1 VPDQDGTS
9 DTSRPILPN
18 PRKISM
24 KSKRSPRSSRDLGDN
39 SPSRRAS
46 IIRLCLSGTV
56 ILSAA
61 ASAAASSSTW
71 DGGSFVNEL
80 WSTADNWTGNTAPV
94 TGADLIFDGETQL
107 TPMNDLD
114 TDFEVGA
121 PATFAV
127 NSITFPSTAGDFY
140 LTGNAID
147 LGAGKAITNN
157 SPKLQIFGMPIQ
169 VDEDLTNGLV
179 VNTAVGDVEFN
190 SLALRNG
197 FNEFLDKTGPGTLT
211 INGPLIGADTFQ
223 PRVQQGTLVAAASG
237 NLFFNVTI
245 SAGATL
251 RTMQAG
257 NGVIHNGGAVTVN
270 GTLDLAEG
278 ATEDIGNLSG
288 SGIVKSHGVAGTTS
302 LLGLRS
308 SANNTFS
315 GSIQDSP
322 DGGATSLRVGLQ
334 ATSGSIFT
342 AASKLTLSGANTYT
356 GNTILGQNSGL
367 VSLELTNTSSM
378 KFKIGANNVNT
389 KITGAFPQTTG
400 TVMLNGVFNID
411 LSSAA
416 RVHNNSWTLVD
427 VSNLNETYG
436 ANFQLAAPFTE
447 SSPGVWTYNDG
458 LVPSG
463 AWTFTESTGVLM
475 FQEGAGRPPVTTW
488 DGGGADDLWSNAANW
503 DTQPFTSDDLIFAGN
518 TKTTNTNDL
527 DTDYDTGTASLG
539 TFVIDSIQ
547 FAPTAGAF
555 TLQGNAIDYSNRTIV
570 NNSPNTQTFNLQLQ
584 IDEDIGGLTVNAAA
598 GDVVLNNLA
607 LRNGFNETLLKTG
620 THTLYVNGPL
630 TGPDTFAPQV
640 NQGTMEASSSGNLFF
655 SVSIAAGA
663 TLRTGGAAPNG
674 VIHNGGTVTVNGT
687 LDLAQ
692 GVNEDIGNLTGS
704 GVVTSQGAA
713 GTTSTLRVR
722 AGSSNTFSGSL
733 QDSPSG
739 GATAF
744 QLGLNAASADTGI
757 VTLSG
762 VNTHT
767 GDTTFNQTAVSLVL
781 ADTGSMKFVPKSN
794 GVCNKIATLA
804 PQATGT
810 LTLNGTFNIDLAGA
824 EIANGNTWQIV
835 DSALIPTT
843 TFGATF
849 AIAGFTESSNVWTK
863 VNGNNTWTFS
873 EATGALSLVVA
884 GTGGNYSSWASANGI
899 AGQPSSSDF
908 DKDGLSN
915 LIEYALGKSP
925 TASSVPAGTYT
936 GSVVSFSK
944 GTEAVANGDV
954 TWAIQES
961 DDLGATDAWQTVT
974 PTVNNSTTISYTLPT
989 GKPKVFVRLVV
1000 QQP

>member
-1 VPDQDGTS
+1 MKSTRFPR
-9 DTSRPILPN
+9 TSRA
-18 PRKISM
+18 
-24 KSKRSPRSSRDLGDN
+24 LGGN
-39 SPSRRAS
+39 CLSRRAS
-46 IIRLCLSGTV
+46 ITRLCLSGTA

-61 ASAAASSSTW
+61 ASAAAPISTW
-71 DGGSFVNEL
+71 DGGSIVDEM
-80 WSTADNWTGNTAPV
+80 WSTADNWAGNAAPITGS
-94 TGADLIFDGETQL
+94 DLIFDGETQL
-107 TPMNDLD
+107 SCVNDLD
-114 TDFEVGA
+114 TDFETGT

-127 NSITFPSTAGDFY
+127 NSITFPATAGGFY
-140 LTGNAID
+140 LTGKALD
-147 LGAGKAITNN
+147 LGAGKMITNN
-157 SPKLQIFGMPIQ
+157 SPNLQAFGMPIQ

-179 VNTAVGDVEFN
+179 VNAAVGDVEIN

-211 INGPLIGADTFQ
+211 INGPLIGSDTFQ

-237 NLFFNVTI
+237 NLFFNVSI

-251 RTMQAG
+251 RTTQAG
-257 NGVIHNGGAVTVN
+257 NGVIHNGGNVTVD
-270 GTLDLAEG
+270 GTLDLAQG
-278 ATEDIGNLSG
+278 ATEDIGNLNG
-288 SGIVKSHGVAGTTS
+288 SGIVTSHGTAGTTS

-342 AASKLTLSGANTYT
+342 AASKLTLSGTHTYT

-400 TVMLNGVFNID
+400 TVILNGVFNID

-427 VSNLNETYG
+427 VANLNETYG

-458 LVPSG
+458 LAPSG
-463 AWTFTESTGVLM
+463 AWTFTEATGVLM

-488 DGGGADDLWSNAANW
+488 DGGGADDLWSNATNW
-503 DTQPFTSDDLIFAGN
+503 DTPPLTNDDLIFDGN

-527 DTDYDTGTASLG
+527 DTDYDAGTATIG
-539 TFVIDSIQ
+539 AFVIDSIQ

-570 NNSPNTQTFNLQLQ
+570 NNSANTQTFNLQLQ
-584 IDEDIGGLTVNAAA
+584 IDEDIGGLTVNTAA

-620 THTLYVNGPL
+620 THTLFVNGPL

-640 NQGTMEASSSGNLFF
+640 NQGTMVASSSGNLFY

-663 TLRTGGAAPNG
+663 TLRTGGAAANG

-692 GVNEDIGNLTGS
+692 GVNEDIGNLIGS
-704 GVVTSQGAA
+704 GVVTSQGTE
-713 GTTSTLRVR
+713 GTTSTLRLR
-722 AGSSNTFSGSL
+722 AGSNNTFSGSI

-739 GATAF
+739 GATAL
-744 QLGLNAASADTGI
+744 QLGLNAAATDAGI

-762 VNTHT
+762 ANTHT
-767 GDTTFNQTAVSLVL
+767 GDTTFNQTTVSLVL
-781 ADTGSMKFVPKSN
+781 ADTGSMKFVPKAN
-794 GVCNKIATLA
+794 GVSNKMASPAAQT
-804 PQATGT
+804 TGT
-810 LTLNGTFNIDLAGA
+810 LTLNGAFNIDLTGA
-824 EIANGNTWQIV
+824 EIANGNAWQIV

-843 TFGATF
+843 TFGPTF
-849 AIAGFTESSNVWTK
+849 AVAGFTESSNVWTK

-873 EATGALSLVVA
+873 EATGALSLAVA
-884 GTGGNYSSWASANGI
+884 GTGGSYSTWASANGI
-899 AGQPSSSDF
+899 AGQPASGDF
-908 DKDGLSN
+908 EKDGLSN

-925 TASSVPAGTYT
+925 TTSSGPAGTYS
-936 GSVVSFSK
+936 GGAVSFSK
-944 GTEAVANGDV
+944 GAEAVANGDV
-954 TWAIQES
+954 TWVIQES
-961 DDLGATDAWQTVT
+961 DDLGVADAWQAVT
-974 PTVNNSTTISYTLPT
+974 PTVNNSSTISYTLPT